1 MSQKTIRAAL
11 ESRLKTW
18 ADAQAPAIPCAWE
31 NVPYLP
37 TVGARYLRPYM
48 IPAATYDAAVT
59 ADITR
64 YTGIFQVSIYMP
76 EGTGAGA
83 AETIAESLI
92 ALYPITISIDKSGLN
107 IVIERT
113 PSIGTAM
120 HDEGWRVLPVSIRYR
135 VDKTT

>member
-31 NVPYLP
+31 NVPYVP
-37 TVGARYLRPYM
+37 TVGAKYLRAY
-48 IPAATYDAAVT
+48 ILPAATYDAAIT
-59 ADITR
+59 GDLTR
-64 YTGIFQVSIYMP
+64 YTGIFQVSIYVP

-92 ALYPITISIDKSGLN
+92 ALYPITLSIAKSGLS

-120 HDEGWRVLPVSIRYR
+120 NDEGWRVLPVSIRYR